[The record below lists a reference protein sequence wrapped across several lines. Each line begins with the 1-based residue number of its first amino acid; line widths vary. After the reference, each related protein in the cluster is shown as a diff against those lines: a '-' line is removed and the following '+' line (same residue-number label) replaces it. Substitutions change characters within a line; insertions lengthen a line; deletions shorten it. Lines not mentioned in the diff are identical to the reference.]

1 MVIVGGMKSERGEGD
16 ETGQIFE
23 MIFHGRGHCLV
34 FFSPGPA
41 DEGGNC
47 KFVEFSIDSNINELS
62 AQKSLAVQT
71 EIGND
76 IIGRWVVINHK
87 RAPLANAVNIGQNIF
102 FFCRQNEPRGERLE
116 KRPLA
121 SASAVLC
128 CCANCNNHRRCC
140 SSEVAPTLNGLLFKS
155 RHTTHIATP
164 FPFSSA
170 PTDQHFQLASVTA
183 AR

>member
-1 MVIVGGMKSERGEGD
+1 
-16 ETGQIFE
+16 

-34 FFSPGPA
+34 FFIPGPA

-102 FFCRQNEPRGERLE
+102 FFLPA
-116 KRPLA
+116 K
-121 SASAVLC
+121 
-128 CCANCNNHRRCC
+128 
-140 SSEVAPTLNGLLFKS
+140 
-155 RHTTHIATP
+155 
-164 FPFSSA
+164 
-170 PTDQHFQLASVTA
+170 
-183 AR
+183 